1 MPTRRAFIAGT
12 AAAFAVSKPN
22 IGRGADKNV
31 IKFVPQGDL
40 AVVDPIWTT
49 ATVTRNHAFL
59 AYDTLFGQDESY
71 KAQPQMAEGA
81 LAEADGKT
89 WTIKLRDGLTFHDG
103 TPVLAKDCVASL
115 NRWGKRDAFGQTLM
129 AQADELV
136 AVDDK
141 SLRFRLK

>member
-12 AAAFAVSKPN
+12 AAAVAVSRPN

-59 AYDTLFGQDESY
+59 VYDTLFGQDESY
-71 KAQPQMAEGA
+71 RAQPQMAEGA
-81 LAEADGKT
+81 LAEADGRS
-89 WTIKLRDGLTFHDG
+89 WTIRLREGLTFHDG
-103 TPVLAKDCVASL
+103 TPVLAKD
-115 NRWGKRDAFGQTLM
+115 
-129 AQADELV
+129 
-136 AVDDK
+136 
-141 SLRFRLK
+141 